1 MLANFNFVS
10 PFLAI
15 SAFLC
20 TEAQRSN
27 SSKIWPWGSL
37 ALCAYSS
44 SLHRILRK
52 MLLLFFLTVL
62 AHSSVDCETIN
73 PNSYDIVSPPE
84 IYHNLQNIFDDDLD
98 SSSNIYIQNNRSFTL
113 AIELQKEC
121 LIQSVSV
128 YSKDN
133 FLGTSLY
140 KISKL

>member
-1 MLANFNFVS
+1 
-10 PFLAI
+10 
-15 SAFLC
+15 
-20 TEAQRSN
+20 
-27 SSKIWPWGSL
+27 
-37 ALCAYSS
+37 
-44 SLHRILRK
+44 